1 MTAAAIDERSPT
13 VRRQRARRRWTRWLV
28 ALALVVAYPLGVFG
42 YAYWHSLA
50 SDFPGPRHGPQDAY
64 RHALASAV
72 LAYTLSPRAVHWAT
86 VVMESSDDP
95 SSAMDR
101 HNNAIGA
108 TIGASAT
115 SFAQLRP
122 LVEQRVRA
130 GRVNASDPA
139 QITWLPP
146 RQWSRLPF

>member
-1 MTAAAIDERSPT
+1 MTAAAINERNPAA
-13 VRRQRARRRWTRWLV
+13 RRPRVRRRWSRWLLG
-28 ALALVVAYPLGVFG
+28 LAVIAAYPLFVFG
-42 YAYWHSLA
+42 YAYAHSLA

-108 TIGASAT
+108 SIGASAT
-115 SFAQLRP
+115 SFGQLRP
-122 LVEQRVRA
+122 LVEQRVGA
-130 GRVNASDPA
+130 GRINATDPA